1 MFKLLESNPQ
11 LTEIQGYYKNQRQ
24 IFRDSKLDNQVQV
37 VVSDIFERASEKSLF
52 GLGLE
57 TLLVGDASRRALA
70 SAPFNYLQAFDF
82 SQINN
87 ALDLSED
94 FGGVAHYL
102 ANQVNWVESVKVD
115 QDLARLTVRRCVNQ
129 RNVRVL
135 LEDIDKLNFPAG
147 QFDLIVLGQLD
158 NHDLDENQL
167 AALLT
172 KLRASLTE
180 RGVLVINVQNR
191 NRFSVHHCPTP
202 YLNPQ
207 GPDYADLYLHQER
220 GLNSQAIELTEAR
233 RMIHNCGFA
242 HLDIHGTFS
251 QGNDFANLFSHD
263 YLTASVDP
271 LNHFYRISTAQ
282 QSDLNEFLAYRQ
294 LFNSKQ
300 PLINVASRYLLV
312 LGSSSKHT
320 RRLYDNDFTHF
331 AGSGRKPAWRANTA
345 RSRANP
351 VVRKT
356 KRFESIDQPN
366 KLIEQDLSDQPFK
379 KGYLLVNDWLD
390 TIIDSDG
397 PRLHDNVSEYFNWLK
412 SVATDSEQFSREA
425 YDALPFNILVTAKG
439 DERHFALID
448 KEWVFKSNLSPEF
461 VLFRALFW
469 FAFENKPLLRRFAIE
484 QQLFSVGAFIAHFFP
499 GVQSIDELTKW
510 AELEEAVQAEIDAD
524 FSPGSVTLALEQ
536 SFTSTLSASESTT
549 TAQVV
554 WINESGATLKRSL
567 TSAIVEKQP
576 SPQKVRFLLNEFDPD
591 FAQLRV
597 DPISCRGSFELLSI
611 TLKDKDDAVIHTW
624 SRKSLQSLS
633 SIENAHILDQDTPAG
648 LWIALND
655 DPYLILDDASLPK
668 SKSGVLTKGASL
680 EVELNWLWDE
690 RYSKAITSLSDELA
704 RRNAALMQQLQTIN
718 TLDSENRYQQSTIDD
733 LRDHRRT
740 LMGYEQDQE
749 KRALAIQ
756 AHVSHLRE
764 ALNQQREKNDLLY
777 TYLLARPSTRLK
789 AFISRIVKKILRR
802 PIYET
807 NTDVFKPPEPAPEPT
822 PWEELIGQN
831 TEDYDLWIRENDL
844 TAQQLEAASAEI
856 ETMDYKPVFSI
867 LVPIY
872 NTAPEYLIPMIR
884 SVQAQIYPHW
894 QLCLV
899 DDCSPK
905 SYLRSILEHEA
916 AQDSRI
922 SIRLNDVNQGI
933 SVTTNDALEMAT
945 GDYIALL
952 DHDDEISVDALYHN
966 AKAINANP
974 KLGLIYSDEDKMDM
988 QGARL
993 EPYFKP
999 DYSQD
1004 LLETNNYICHFTVIK
1019 KSIMDE
1025 LGGFREGLDG
1035 SQDHD
1040 IILRAADAAEAV
1052 HHIPRILYHW
1062 RKIPGSTAVVY
1073 DSKSYAWEA
1082 GRKSVEDL
1090 LRKRETGVRVEF
1102 GSLKGTYR
1110 VFREIKGEPLIS
1122 IVIPF
1127 KDKPELL
1134 KSCIESILNRSS
1146 YSNIEI
1152 IGVSNNSELEQTQQM
1167 MQRMQER
1174 DSRVSFVEHNVPFN
1188 FSAICNFG
1196 VAQANGDYIVLLNND
1211 IEIISSD
1218 WLERLLEHA
1227 QRPEIGAVGG
1237 KLLYPDGRIQHAGI
1251 VVGMVG
1257 AAGHPHKFFPDNHIG
1272 YHGRL
1277 HMVYNVSAVTGA
1289 MLMVSRKKYDEVGG
1303 LNDQELAV
1311 AYNDVDFCLKL
1322 MQAGYTNLFTPHCKA
1337 THHESVSRGYED
1349 TPEKLARLKKEQQAF
1364 LSLWNNFLEQGD
1376 PFYNPNLSLKN
1387 EKFSLNFRD

>member
-11 LTEIQGYYKNQRQ
+11 LTEIKGYYKNQRQ
-24 IFRDSKLDNQVQV
+24 IYRDSKLDNQVQV
-37 VVSDIFERASEKSLF
+37 VVSDIFERAKEKSLF

-57 TLLVGDASRRALA
+57 PLLVGRASRRAL
-70 SAPFNYLQAFDF
+70 SPSPFNYLQALDL
-82 SQINN
+82 SGVNN

-102 ANQVNWVESVKVD
+102 ASKVNWVESVKVD

-135 LEDIDKLNFPAG
+135 LEDLDKLAFPAG
-147 QFDLIVLGQLD
+147 QFDLIVLGQLE
-158 NHDLDENQL
+158 NHELNESDL
-167 AALLT
+167 AGLLT
-172 KLRASLTE
+172 KLNASLSPN
-180 RGVLVINVQNR
+180 GVILISARNR
-191 NRFSVHHCPTP
+191 NRLSTRYSAAPTI
-202 YLNPQ
+202 NFDA
-207 GPDYADLYLHQER
+207 PDFADLYNFKMRATDSSALD
-220 GLNSQAIELTEAR
+220 LTEAR
-233 RMIHNCGFA
+233 RMILNCGFA
-242 HLDIHGTFS
+242 HLDVHGTFS
-251 QGNDFANLFSHD
+251 AGDDFNNLFAED
-263 YLTASVDP
+263 YLTSAVDP
-271 LNHFYRISTAQ
+271 LNHFYRINTLQ
-282 QSDLNEFLAYRQ
+282 RDDLIEFLVYRQ
-294 LFNSKQ
+294 LFDNKQ
-300 PLINVASRYLLV
+300 PLIEYASRYVMLL
-312 LGSSSKHT
+312 GRSSANT
-320 RRLYDNDFTHF
+320 RAIYNNDFSHF
-331 AGSGRKPAWRANTA
+331 AGHGRKPAWRANTT
-345 RSRANP
+345 RTRANP
-351 VVRKT
+351 VVHKT
-356 KRFESIDQPN
+356 KCHAGVSETT

-390 TIIDSDG
+390 AVIA
-397 PRLHDNVSEYFNWLK
+397 H
-412 SVATDSEQFSREA
+412 DSERISSCVEAYYHWLQLEAQNADLFQRQA
-425 YDALPFNILVTAKG
+425 YDALPFNLLVTLRGSTQQLSQIDTEWGFK
-439 DERHFALID
+439 DELT
-448 KEWVFKSNLSPEF
+448 PEF

-469 FAFENKPLLRRFAIE
+469 FAFENKPLLRRFAE
-484 QQLFSVGAFIAHFFP
+484 TQQLFSVGAFIAHYFP
-499 GVQSIDELTKW
+499 LTCSIEQLKDW
-510 AELEEAVQAEIDAD
+510 ALLEESVQAEIDAQ
-524 FSPGSVTLALEQ
+524 FSAGSVLLALEQ
-536 SFTSTLSASESTT
+536 SFTSTQTATEDTT
-549 TAQVV
+549 TAQAV
-554 WINESGATLKRSL
+554 WMSPSGETLKRSL
-567 TSAIVEKQP
+567 ASASVSKQAGKQTIRLAL
-576 SPQKVRFLLNEFDPD
+576 SEFNADYPC
-591 FAQLRV
+591 LRI
-597 DPISCRGSFELLSI
+597 DPISCLGGFAVEKISFKDSNDKTLQEVDALYLKGQADVHNTQFVGSNASDLIWL
-611 TLKDKDDAVIHTW
+611 
-624 SRKSLQSLS
+624 SLS
-633 SIENAHILDQDTPAG
+633 E
-648 LWIALND
+648 
-655 DPYLILDDASLPK
+655 DPYFLLGDVAQSKVVSDLP
-668 SKSGVLTKGASL
+668 LQACRSL
-680 EVELNWLWDE
+680 EIELQWHWDD
-690 RYSKAITSLSDELA
+690 RYSQVVSTLSSELG
-704 RRNAALMQQLQTIN
+704 RRNEALMQQLQTIN
-718 TLDSENRYQQSTIDD
+718 TLQSENRYQQSTIDD

-749 KRALAIQ
+749 KRALAIE
-756 AHVSHLRE
+756 AHVAHLRE
-764 ALNQQREKNDLLY
+764 ALDQQREKNDLLY
-777 TYLLARPSTRLK
+777 TYLLARPSTRIK
-789 AFISRIVKKILRR
+789 AFVSRIVKKLLRR

-807 NTDVFKPPEPAPEPT
+807 NVDVFKPPEPAPEPT

-831 TEDYDLWIRENDL
+831 TEDYDLWISENDL
-844 TAQQLEAASAEI
+844 SSEQLEAAKQEI
-856 ETMDYKPVFSI
+856 EAMAYTPVFSI

-916 AQDSRI
+916 AQDDRI
-922 SIRLNDVNQGI
+922 SIRLNEVNQGI
-933 SVTTNDALEMAT
+933 SVTTNDALAMAT

-966 AKAINANP
+966 AKAINENP
-974 KLGLIYSDEDKMDM
+974 ELGLIYSDEDKMDM
-988 QGARL
+988 QGNRL

-1040 IILRAADAAEAV
+1040 IILRAANAADAV

-1090 LRKRETGVRVEF
+1090 LRKQDRGVRVEF
-1102 GSLKGTYR
+1102 GTLKGTYR
-1110 VFREIKGEPLIS
+1110 VFRDIKGDPLVS
-1122 IVIPF
+1122 IIVPF

-1146 YSNIEI
+1146 YRNFEV
-1152 IGVSNNSELEQTQQM
+1152 IGVSNNSELAETKLEM
-1167 MQRMQER
+1167 ER
-1174 DSRVSFVEHNVPFN
+1174 LSQLDPRVQFVEHNVPFN
-1188 FSAICNFG
+1188 FSAICNYG
-1196 VAQANGDYIVLLNND
+1196 VAQAKGDYVLLLNND

-1218 WLERLLEHA
+1218 WIERLLEHA

-1289 MLMVSRKKYDEVGG
+1289 MLMVSRAKYDAVGG
-1303 LNDQELAV
+1303 LNEDDFAV

-1322 MQAGYTNLFTPHCKA
+1322 MDAGQQHIMNR
-1337 THHESVSRGYED
+1337 SVVV
-1349 TPEKLARLKKEQQAF
+1349 TKTRLKK
-1364 LSLWNNFLEQGD
+1364 LLG
-1376 PFYNPNLSLKN
+1376 
-1387 EKFSLNFRD
+1387 